1 MFFSLFASF
10 IFSLMNGLL
19 VFICITIGS
28 VSIHETSVTKFSSVF
43 LSCCLLHTDTAI
55 SVLIFRYKIFGLLL
69 EKLSRGLDS
78 SLDSSLYPSL
88 TLLTACT
95 LSYTDKGR
103 AKLSDV
109 GDLSLTGTPSRQG
122 KFLVTAPKMK
132 VFDFYRD
139 GFVEEVKQCFPVLVA
154 LSVRVKELLAQWSD
168 HPTLKQVSVM
178 NELNVA
184 QDGTWKLG
192 VQRSPLDVIPVF
204 SI

>member
-1 MFFSLFASF
+1 LYINA
-10 IFSLMNGLL
+10 G
-19 VFICITIGS
+19 
-28 VSIHETSVTKFSSVF
+28 
-43 LSCCLLHTDTAI
+43 I

-95 LSYTDKGR
+95 LSYTDRGR
-103 AKLSDV
+103 TKLSDV
-109 GDLSLTGTPSRQG
+109 GELSLTGMPSRQG

-139 GFVEEVKQCFPVLVA
+139 GFVEEVKQCFPFLVT
-154 LSVRVKELLAQWSD
+154 LSVRVKELLGQWSD

-178 NELNVA
+178 NELKVA
-184 QDGTWKLG
+184 PDGT
-192 VQRSPLDVIPVF
+192 
-204 SI
+204 

>member
-1 MFFSLFASF
+1 MNELLLF
-10 IFSLMNGLL
+10 IN
-19 VFICITIGS
+19 VIIGS
-28 VSIHETSVTKFSSVF
+28 VSVHETLVIKFTSVF
-43 LSCCLLHTDTAI
+43 LSCCLLYVNTVI
-55 SVLIFRYKIFGLLL
+55 SLLIFRYKIFGLLL

-78 SLDSSLYPSL
+78 SLDSGLYPSL

-103 AKLSDV
+103 TKLSDV

-139 GFVEEVKQCFPVLVA
+139 GFVEEVKQCFPILVT
-154 LSVRVKELLAQWSD
+154 LTVRVKELLAQWSD

-192 VQRSPLDVIPVF
+192 VQRCPFDVMPVF